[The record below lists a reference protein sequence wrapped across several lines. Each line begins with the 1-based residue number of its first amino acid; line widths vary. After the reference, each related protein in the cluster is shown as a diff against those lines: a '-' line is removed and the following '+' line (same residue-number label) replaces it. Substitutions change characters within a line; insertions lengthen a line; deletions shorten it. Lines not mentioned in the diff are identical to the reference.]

1 MTRKHGTNVCVAGS
15 LWVLCSLA
23 GTGRG
28 WAQEAVGSP
37 NPGIVLRVE
46 GLVDKPLGLS
56 AADLARMPRQT
67 VEVKDRDGK
76 LARFAGVALSEV
88 LRAAGGPLGEKL
100 RGTQLSKFLLV
111 EAADGYRVVFALP
124 ELDPAF
130 TDESVLV
137 ADRRDGQ
144 PLSATEG
151 PLRLVVA
158 HEKRQARWVRRV
170 NTLKVLLATP

>member
-1 MTRKHGTNVCVAGS
+1 MTREQGTSLRAATS

-23 GTGRG
+23 SPGHN
-28 WAQEAVGSP
+28 WAQEPVVSP
-37 NPGIVLRVE
+37 STGIVLRIE

-67 VEVKDRDGK
+67 LEARDRDGK
-76 LARFAGVALSEV
+76 LVRFAGVTLTEV

-130 TDESVLV
+130 TDESILI

-144 PLSATEG
+144 PLSAAEG
-151 PLRLVVA
+151 PLRLVVL
-158 HEKRQARWVRRV
+158 HEKRQARWVRQV
-170 NTLKVLLATP
+170 TTLRVLLANP